1 MKVRKPQL
9 LHYDAILFD
18 VDGTLIDSAPGIL
31 HTLEEVFQK
40 MGVDV
45 TGVNLRRYLGPPL
58 RKSFGEHFT
67 ELDKIE
73 QATRLYRESYAV
85 KGSHECAAYSGAAEM
100 LQRLKDAGLILCT
113 ATSKP
118 TEVVTPILEE
128 KGLAPFFDF
137 IGGASMDESRDTKTD
152 VVHYVLS
159 QPMLQGKRVLM
170 VGDRNDACAA
180 RQTAVWTL
188 PVHCTAMAAAKSLRP
203 STRCCWPRAAPTLP
217 TSCWSSVPETTRNKG
232 NGENYETEYTTGKT
246 VADAHAEAGSAGVHC
261 VCTGG
266 AADHWHHPCPD
277 PPWQGTGC
285 LFGAAGHRAACG

>member
-1 MKVRKPQL
+1 M

-67 ELDKIE
+67 ELDK
-73 QATRLYRESYAV
+73 SYAV
-85 KGSHECAAYSGAAEM
+85 KGSHECAAYPGAAEM

-170 VGDRNDACAA
+170 VGDRNDDM
-180 RQTAVWTL
+180 R
-188 PVHCTAMAAAKSLRP
+188 
-203 STRCCWPRAAPTLP
+203 
-217 TSCWSSVPETTRNKG
+217 
-232 NGENYETEYTTGKT
+232 
-246 VADAHAEAGSAGVHC
+246 
-261 VCTGG
+261 G
-266 AADHWHHPCPD
+266 AADCGLDAALYGYGSREELAPFHPVLLAESCAD
-277 PPWQGTGC
+277 LADQ
-285 LFGAAGHRAACG
+285 LLEQRA